1 MYQAKMKANE
11 SEKRVADM
19 AQKERYRRQEK
30 QKVFGEFFTCV
41 LLLWVIATLVF
52 LAVLPPLYSSAV
64 GKARDRY
71 LHYGVQPRLKF
82 QLERELRAAA
92 AARDSI
98 RYAILAETYTDPMD
112 YTTVTRLLTPIFRT
126 YPLLSKV

>member
-52 LAVLPPLYSSAV
+52 LVVMPPLYTSAV
-64 GKARDRY
+64 RVARDRY
-71 LHYGVQPRLKF
+71 LHYAVQPRLKF